1 MIVCYLYFNPTHLP
15 YFSPGFSATKKNM
28 EEARDGDLMDG
39 RLPHFQQIFFG
50 HLFFNSNIQNEY
62 IFVLVYK
69 GAVSLFLCVCV

>member
-1 MIVCYLYFNPTHLP
+1 
-15 YFSPGFSATKKNM
+15 M